1 MELLVVRDHLGVD
14 QTRRRSHIRVVDG
27 EMNPAG
33 IIDNAVKPIVN
44 VIRRGLRKGFI
55 ECRT

>member
-14 QTRRRSHIRVVDG
+14 QTRRRSHIGVVDG

-44 VIRRGLRKGFI
+44 VIRRGSARAS
-55 ECRT
+55 